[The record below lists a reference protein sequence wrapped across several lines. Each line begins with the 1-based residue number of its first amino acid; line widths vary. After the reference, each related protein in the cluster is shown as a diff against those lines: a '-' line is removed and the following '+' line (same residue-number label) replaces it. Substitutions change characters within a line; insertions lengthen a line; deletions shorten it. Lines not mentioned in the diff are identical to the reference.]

1 MVLTADDMK
10 KGLEQMISAADA
22 EITRLSESREGM
34 VKALHELNLGKIQ
47 PFGTDGLPAA
57 SVVATVPGEFTHT
70 EQVANAI
77 EEVLREEQ
85 PLHRDEILNRVVEKN
100 SVPITTKNPLE
111 TISQSLSRN
120 KDRFVNVEKGK
131 GIWALVEYIPKSS
144 DEPGHLKVVK

>member
-1 MVLTADDMK
+1 MVLTEYDMK

-22 EITRLSESREGM
+22 EITRLAESRAGM
-34 VKALHELNLGKIQ
+34 VKALNELDLGRIQ
-47 PFGTDGLPAA
+47 PFGTDGRPAG
-57 SVVATVPGEFTHT
+57 SVMATVPRELTHS
-70 EQVANAI
+70 EQVASAI

-85 PLHRDEILNRVVEKN
+85 PLHRDDILTRVVEKK
-100 SVPITTKNPLE
+100 SVPISTKNPLE

-131 GIWALVEYIPKSS
+131 GIWALVGYVPESS